1 MVREKLVWQFFCR
14 INSPAFKTGA
24 ARGHVPRNRSHNTT
38 SDINSRWFSAQ
49 SFCSLTQRVHAHTQF
64 PSSSLLMLTG
74 LFVIGE
80 LDSWAAFL

>member
-1 MVREKLVWQFFCR
+1 MASEKLVSVGLTPLPLKQEQ
-14 INSPAFKTGA
+14 
-24 ARGHVPRNRSHNTT
+24 HVATSQRNRSHNTT

-49 SFCSLTQRVHAHTQF
+49 SFCSLTQRVLS
-64 PSSSLLMLTG
+64 SSSLLMLTE